1 MDPLIKDALLKAV
14 SKEPYAVALGICLL
28 EVDEGYAVAE
38 MTYEPDTMA
47 NIYAR
52 AHGGAIF
59 SLIDEA
65 FQVACQT
72 HGSIAVALN
81 VTVTY
86 ISSPNETTRLR
97 AVAREISKTRKT
109 ANYDIRVLDST
120 DRLIATCQALA
131 YRTGKPLPF
140 LD

>member
-1 MDPLIKDALLKAV
+1 MV
-14 SKEPYAVALGICLL
+14 
-28 EVDEGYAVAE
+28 E
-38 MTYEPDTMA
+38 MTYEPEEM
-47 NIYAR
+47 NNLFAR

-65 FQVACQT
+65 FQIACQT

-81 VTVTY
+81 VNVTY

-97 AVAREISKTRKT
+97 ATAAEISKTRKT

-140 LD
+140 V